1 MAGYRFTSTTALL
14 LVVLAAVGL
23 DRAIDA
29 DAFGGRALVV
39 GALLAVTAV
48 GNVALSGRIATSG
61 LPGAVTVDNVE
72 LRSDQM
78 AAFDRTDLRILDSAG
93 LADMQIAHGWGDLT
107 GRWQYAFEER
117 RPLLVHT
124 HGAWSRASAL
134 ASLASHAPPPPRP
147 MLDERPQCRQVLDQ
161 RAQLAGG

>member
-1 MAGYRFTSTTALL
+1 MVMAGATLVLPWLEPDWMAGYRFTSTTALL

-29 DAFGGRALVV
+29 DAFGGRAPVVV

-61 LPGAVTVDNVE
+61 LPGAVTVDHVE
-72 LRSDQM
+72 LRSDRM
-78 AAFDRTDLRILDSAG
+78 AALARTLGLADPLVMLPDIGAALDRTDLRILDSAG

-107 GRWQYAFEER
+107 GRWQ
-117 RPLLVHT
+117 
-124 HGAWSRASAL
+124 
-134 ASLASHAPPPPRP
+134 
-147 MLDERPQCRQVLDQ
+147 
-161 RAQLAGG
+161 